1 MWNTVK
7 GLLGSKKALMAV
19 LGVVASLVAL
29 FGYDLPVE
37 QVGLIV
43 APLWLYIFAQ
53 GRADTGKEAAK
64 ELAKE
69 ANVKPD
75 PTEA

>member
-1 MWNTVK
+1 MWDTIK

-64 ELAKE
+64 VLAD
-69 ANVKPD
+69 KPAD
-75 PTEA
+75 PTEP